1 MVFEPQMLNHGD
13 LGQMEMFFQYQPTCP
28 LHEIDAE
35 LAEVEKRILALLRE
49 VTE

>member
-1 MVFEPQMLNHGD
+1 V
-13 LGQMEMFFQYQPTCP
+13 FFQYQQPRS

-35 LAEVEKRILALLRE
+35 LAEVEKEILDLLRE